1 MSESKQASTPPQ
13 YPERSK
19 NLSPEEQEAY
29 LKHEEAMRQASQPY
43 VSEMETTKRSWGIEP
58 TAGVSHSVM
67 IEGRWVNL
75 GDVQL
80 AEWQQEQRSRFFEEV
95 IPEYRQQKAE
105 NERLYQEEV
114 NRYNLEEATAWKKY
128 AEDIAVYSKQ
138 VYARHEKVQEYVAA
152 SKAHQEQKRE
162 SKDFYESIG
171 YGQFAGKYDPF
182 EIPEGSVVK
191 DIQEIKDNPF
201 TPEIESGLNIT
212 FQGTNIF
219 QESPTALKS
228 AYLGDES
235 KNIANFGLTPY
246 QIAEQARHYGIDV
259 KGKSPQEVMDAVALQ
274 SLEDAQ
280 AKATERGGVAF
291 GVGGTWE
298 APSVPTKPHLFPTA
312 IDVAKQQVER
322 SIALGGPKTAIFNK
336 PFEPTNISL
345 TPTTIIKSEVSNVKV
360 QSLTKGIFNVNPI
373 TPVNISFSPEKN
385 LFGEASK
392 PQRFMAGIVG
402 SFETYVNPEIP
413 TFSGTLLGGT
423 KKGVAGFTPF
433 LPSFTTP
440 VGGQLEGVRNLQSQW
455 GTSYMAGTIVGDIF
469 QSILFTKGIEV
480 AEKRIGDSVI
490 GKKLDDFMLKHSQA
504 YRDKVDDILR
514 GRPQFVSGPSFEPEE
529 LVAPAKSIMDAS
541 DMAWSLESTAGSSG
555 VTANQLANL
564 SDEAT
569 QFLAFRQA
577 EAGSKIGDAFLSGV
591 GHYAPVTTGFGGEIG
606 KLPIG
611 YSDEVAKSIHLLD
624 TFDETAKGVSIE
636 GAKLITPTA
645 SPKEVLDISDSFLR
659 GTQGTLTQGA
669 TKIGKG
675 SVTSIAELTRIDP
688 ITRAILNPVSS
699 EIVSGFGVTVPKIV
713 PQVSWAGILG
723 ITTARAITEL
733 PAPSETLIVEREA
746 THYTPA
752 TLPNINSIRI
762 ENTGITK
769 QNDFTIPIISSPQTF
784 RAKQDTEV
792 LQSLGNIEE
801 TISDSNIA
809 NNLKHAFPTAYDI
822 PQPQR
827 EQEKA
832 IIIPKVGNLP
842 RVVPLQVPDII
853 SGIVQGIEEGQIQ
866 DQQQAQQQQQEYK
879 QITEQTTMTTETP
892 KTFTGP
898 SPTFLRPPRFNIDI
912 PQLSKKPLK
921 VSKPPFGWKKQ
932 KLLYPI
938 AMPSSLIKFKKVKNP
953 FKTKESKTFKVRLDN
968 MLKAEMVNPFKT
980 KPRKTLRKTHKRKT
994 K

>member
-1 MSESKQASTPPQ
+1 MPKQTTGTMTPIWRPRQPPITPTEAQVYAEGLNQTVESAGLAVEGAGQADSS
-13 YPERSK
+13 R
-19 NLSPEEQEAY
+19 LSPEEQEAY
-29 LKHEEAMRQASQPY
+29 LKYEESMRQASEPY
-43 VSEMETTKRSWGIEP
+43 VSEMTKTKRSWGIEP
-58 TAGVSHSVM
+58 TEGVSHSVM
-67 IEGRWVNL
+67 IEGKWVNL
-75 GDVQL
+75 GDEQL
-80 AEWQQEQRSRFFEEV
+80 TEWQQEHRSRFFEE
-95 IPEYRQQKAE
+95 ILPEYRAKKAE
-105 NERLYQEEV
+105 NIRLYNIAVGQ
-114 NRYNLEEATAWKKY
+114 YNVDAAAAWKKY
-128 AEDIAVYSKQ
+128 ADEIEAYSKG
-138 VYARHEKVQEYVAA
+138 VYARHEKVQEYVAQT
-152 SKAHQEQKRE
+152 KAAREQKNI
-162 SKDFYESIG
+162 SKTFYESIG
-171 YGQFAGKYDPF
+171 FGQFAGKYKPF
-182 EIPEGSVVK
+182 KIPEGFKVANIQETPSGL
-191 DIQEIKDNPF
+191 DIQFTGPPTISTPTMAQGILNVAPAW
-201 TPEIESGLNIT
+201 TPEWGKPFYTYSEPINTKIET
-212 FQGTNIF
+212 
-219 QESPTALKS
+219 
-228 AYLGDES
+228 
-235 KNIANFGLTPY
+235 
-246 QIAEQARHYGIDV
+246 
-259 KGKSPQEVMDAVALQ
+259 PQEN
-274 SLEDAQ
+274 
-280 AKATERGGVAF
+280 RIAF

-298 APSVPTKPHLFPTA
+298 APLVTTKPHLFPTA
-312 IDVAKQQVER
+312 IDVAKQQVEH

-440 VGGQLEGVRNLQSQW
+440 VGGQLAGVRNLQREW

-746 THYTPA
+746 THYTLA

-762 ENTGITK
+762 DNTGITK